1 MPNDRASAFASNDN
15 TKRIR
20 EHLAKSS
27 GGEIDFQRSP
37 QNYSAEAKATT
48 LSSTKKSRMEHID
61 RSKGNYNINSGNKQ
75 EQKNRIMSHVKI
87 TRG

>member
-1 MPNDRASAFASNDN
+1 MASDRQ
-15 TKRIR
+15 KRIR

-37 QNYSAEAKATT
+37 QNYDPNNTA
-48 LSSTKKSRMEHID
+48 SSVSSSQKSRQEHLE
-61 RSKGNYNINSGNKQ
+61 RSKGNYDLNSVNKQ
-75 EQKNRIMSHVKI
+75 ERKSRIMQHIRI

>member
-1 MPNDRASAFASNDN
+1 MATDRQ
-15 TKRIR
+15 KRIR

-37 QNYSAEAKATT
+37 QNYNPDNK
-48 LSSTKKSRMEHID
+48 SSMSSSSQKSRMEHLE
-61 RSKGNYNINSGNKQ
+61 RSKGNYNLNSGNKQ
-75 EQKNRIMSHVKI
+75 ERKSRIMDHIRI

>member
-1 MPNDRASAFASNDN
+1 MASDRQ
-15 TKRIR
+15 KRIR

-37 QNYSAEAKATT
+37 QNYDPNVAAAST
-48 LSSTKKSRMEHID
+48 SSIQKSRQEHIE
-61 RSKGNYNINSGNKQ
+61 RSLGNYNLNSGNSQ
-75 EQKNRIMSHVKI
+75 ERKSRIMQHIRI

>member
-1 MPNDRASAFASNDN
+1 MANEQASTSPSESQ
-15 TKRIR
+15 KRIR

-37 QNYSAEAKATT
+37 QNYSPETKSST
-48 LSSTKKSRMEHID
+48 LSSTKKRRMEHIE
-61 RSKGNYNINSGNKQ
+61 RSKGNYNLNDGNKQ
-75 EQKNRIMSHVKI
+75 DRKSRIMSHINI

>member
-1 MPNDRASAFASNDN
+1 MANDQSFSTDRQ
-15 TKRIR
+15 KQIR

-37 QNYSAEAKATT
+37 QNYDPNDKSSQ
-48 LSSTKKSRMEHID
+48 LSSQEKTRKEHIE
-61 RSKGNYNINSGNKQ
+61 RSKGNYNLNSGNKQ
-75 EQKNRIMSHVKI
+75 DRKSRIMSHIKI

>member
-1 MPNDRASAFASNDN
+1 MASDRQ
-15 TKRIR
+15 KRIR

-37 QNYSAEAKATT
+37 QNYDPNVAAAST
-48 LSSTKKSRMEHID
+48 SSSQKSRQEHIE
-61 RSKGNYNINSGNKQ
+61 RSLGNYNLNSGNSQ
-75 EQKNRIMSHVKI
+75 ERKSRIMQHIRI

>member
-1 MPNDRASAFASNDN
+1 MTNQQTPAFSTER

-37 QNYSAEAKATT
+37 QNYSSETKFDA
-48 LSSTKKSRMEHID
+48 LSNTRKTRMEHIE
-61 RSKGNYNINSGNKQ
+61 RSKGNYNLNSGNKQ
-75 EQKNRIMSHVKI
+75 ERKSRIMSHVNI
-87 TRG
+87 TKG

>member
-1 MPNDRASAFASNDN
+1 MANEQTSAFPSDR

-20 EHLAKSS
+20 EHLARSS

-37 QNYSAEAKATT
+37 QNYSPEAKSAMS
-48 LSSTKKSRMEHID
+48 SSTKKSRMEHIE
-61 RSKGNYNINSGNKQ
+61 RSKGNYNINSNNRQ
-75 EQKNRIMSHVKI
+75 EQKSRIMSHVKI